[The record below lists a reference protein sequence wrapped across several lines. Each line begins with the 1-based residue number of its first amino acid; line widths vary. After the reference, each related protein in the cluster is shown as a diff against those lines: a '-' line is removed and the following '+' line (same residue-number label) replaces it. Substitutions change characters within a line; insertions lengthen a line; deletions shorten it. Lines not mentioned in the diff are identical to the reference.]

1 MTESDRPDQQPE
13 APKSDEYNADNIQV
27 LEGLEHVR
35 KRPAMYIG
43 DTSTGGL
50 HHCVYEVV
58 DNAVDEALAGY
69 CDEVKVAIQ
78 ADGSCAVV
86 DNGRGIPVGIH
97 AELGIPAVTVVMTK
111 LNAGGKFDRDSYKVS
126 GGLHGVGVSCV
137 NALSETLSVEVYQG
151 GEIYKQTFERGKVKT
166 DLLREG
172 TTDRRGTRVVF
183 KPDAEIFSDTNFSY
197 ETLAKRLRELAFL
210 NSGLKVWLRDERAAE
225 EKDELFHY
233 EGGLLDF
240 IAELNR
246 GREPLH
252 EEVVH
257 FEGELDNVVVELA
270 FQFTA
275 SYDERIFSFC
285 NNINTREGGTHLS
298 GLKTA
303 LTRTLNLYA
312 KRENL
317 LKKGQSPGG
326 DDFRE
331 GITAV
336 ISVKVPEPQFEGQ
349 TKQKLGNSEVQSVV
363 EQAVGARMSAYLEEN
378 PKMARKLVDKAVN
391 AHAAREAARHA
402 RELVRR
408 KNALSGGGLPGKL
421 ADCTSRNRAE
431 TELYLVEGDSA
442 GGSAKQ
448 GRDRGFQ
455 AILPLRGKILNVEK
469 ARIDKMLSHDE
480 IRTIITAVGTG
491 IGVDEFDESKLR
503 YGKIIIM
510 TDADVDGSH
519 IRTLLLTFFFR
530 HMPKL
535 IENGRI
541 YVAKP
546 PLYLVRK
553 GKHEQYIFDEVELTR
568 HLTDLGIH
576 GTSIALN
583 GTTFRDG
590 DLTELLGAVSDLD
603 DACRGL
609 ERRGIILRDYF
620 THVRDSGAL
629 PVRRTILTDPENPN
643 ERRERWWTAEQEDEF
658 AEWEQNLESR
668 LGREPAVALDLDD
681 AEVQQRADLV
691 IQEIP
696 EGREATRHA
705 TRLVALGVA
714 PGMFLDVGDGG
725 CVLAREK
732 GDEPIGSLRAAL
744 LATRKYGQEGLNLQ
758 RYKGLGEMN
767 ASQLWE
773 TTMEPGQ
780 RSLMRVRL
788 DDAVRADEMFS
799 ILMGSSVEDRR
810 SFIEKHAL
818 EVSDL
823 DV

>member
-1 MTESDRPDQQPE
+1 MSD
-13 APKSDEYNADNIQV
+13 ADNNQDHPADEPSSDYSADSIQV

-58 DNAVDEALAGY
+58 DNSVDEALAGH
-69 CDEVKVAIQ
+69 CTVITVTIQ

-137 NALSETLSVEVYQG
+137 NALSEFLSVEVFQA
-151 GEIYKQTFERGKVKT
+151 GEIYKQTFERGQPKT
-166 DLLREG
+166 DLVREG
-172 TTDRRGTRVVF
+172 KTDRRGTRVVF
-183 KPDAEIFSDTNFSY
+183 RPDPEIFSDTEFAY
-197 ETLAKRLRELAFL
+197 ETIAKRLRELAFL
-210 NSGLKVWLRDERAAE
+210 NSGLKVTLRDERAADPKE
-225 EKDELFHY
+225 EEFLY
-233 EGGLLDF
+233 ERGLLQF
-240 IAELNR
+240 IEELNR
-246 GREPLH
+246 GREPIQDDI
-252 EEVVH
+252 VH
-257 FEGELDNVVVELA
+257 FVAREGDIEVEVA
-270 FQFTA
+270 FQFTG

-298 GLKTA
+298 GFKTA
-303 LTRTLNLYA
+303 LTRTLNNYA

-317 LKKGQSPGG
+317 LKKGQSPAG

-349 TKQKLGNSEVQSVV
+349 TKQKLGNSEVQSAV
-363 EQAVGARMSAYLEEN
+363 ETAAGQRMVSYLEEN
-378 PKMARKLVDKAVN
+378 PKTARKLVDKAVN

-421 ADCTSRNRAE
+421 ADCTSRKRQE

-469 ARIDKMLSHDE
+469 ARIDKMLGHDE
-480 IRTIITAVGTG
+480 IRTIITAIGTG
-491 IGVDEFDESKLR
+491 IGNEEFDETKLR

-530 HMPKL
+530 HMQQL
-535 IENGRI
+535 IEKGRI
-541 YVAKP
+541 YVARP
-546 PLYLVRK
+546 PLYLVKK
-553 GKHEQYIFDEVELTR
+553 GKREQYIFDEVELTR
-568 HLTDLGIH
+568 HLTTLGLE
-576 GTSIALN
+576 GT
-583 GTTFRDG
+583 RVD
-590 DLTELLGAVSDLD
+590 VSGKQFEGERLD
-603 DACRGL
+603 EMLRTVTSMDEACRGL
-609 ERRGIILRDYF
+609 ERRGVILREYF
-620 THVRDSGAL
+620 AQATEDGAL
-629 PVRRTILTDPENPN
+629 PVRRTILAEGG
-643 ERRERWWTAEQEDEF
+643 ERTERWWNASQEEEF
-658 AEWEQNLESR
+658 AEWEQALEAR
-668 LGREPAVALDLDD
+668 LGEEPTVALDDEE
-681 AEVQQRADLV
+681 ATVRERADLV
-691 IQEIP
+691 IEELP
-696 EGREATRHA
+696 EGHEASKYAAQLAALGIPAIAFLDAGETV
-705 TRLVALGVA
+705 RLV
-714 PGMFLDVGDGG
+714 
-725 CVLAREK
+725 RENF
-732 GDEPIGSLRAAL
+732 DSSMPSLRALL
-744 LATRKYGQEGLNLQ
+744 LAVRSFGQEGLNLQ

-767 ASQLWE
+767 AGQLWE
-773 TTMEPGQ
+773 TTMEPGK